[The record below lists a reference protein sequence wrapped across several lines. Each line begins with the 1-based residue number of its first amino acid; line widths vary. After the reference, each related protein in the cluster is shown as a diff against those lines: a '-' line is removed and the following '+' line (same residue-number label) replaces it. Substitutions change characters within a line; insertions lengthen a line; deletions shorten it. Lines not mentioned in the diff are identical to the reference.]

1 MVFKTGTIALGLMA
15 LALLPDAALGQGS
28 PVPGQNNS
36 YVAPQNSYG
45 AGGYGQSSS
54 SAGSGSYSQAPVPGA
69 ASNPYLNQSNSGSTS
84 GATAAKS
91 GKGAYS
97 KLPLNV
103 DGAKVRIAELR
114 NLLAVSRPQDVQE
127 SIFQLCEWLSD
138 MADAHWKLS
147 LALAKNDSMK
157 AAAAQERQSAVKF
170 SSLKHEA
177 GLLKAEIFIKQNRLP
192 EALGPLVDIVVAEPK
207 SVIGQAAY
215 EKLKEIGFA
224 EEAGN
229 ATYRAAEKSAERST
243 PALASPELRT
253 VGSELKV
260 VTPAMKSVPAPLKP
274 VAPLKTVGAETI
286 KRTAQVTKTR

>member
-1 MVFKTGTIALGLMA
+1 MMLKAGTIALGLATLALMPFAA
-15 LALLPDAALGQGS
+15 LAQGS

-36 YVAPQNSYG
+36 YMTPQSSYG
-45 AGGYGQSSS
+45 GQSSPS
-54 SAGSGSYSQAPVPGA
+54 NSAGYGQAPVPGA
-69 ASNPYLNQSNSGSTS
+69 APNQYLINSGASGST
-84 GATAAKS
+84 GAATVKA

-103 DGAKVRIAELR
+103 DDAKVRIAELR
-114 NLLAVSRPQDVQE
+114 NLLAVSSAKEVQDSV
-127 SIFQLCEWLSD
+127 FQLCEWLSD

-224 EEAGN
+224 EEATG
-229 ATYRAAEKSAERST
+229 AGYQPAERKAEKSAADA
-243 PALASPELRT
+243 PAAPTLKP
-253 VGSELKV
+253 VGYELKS
-260 VTPAMKSVPAPLKP
+260 VTPAMKSVPSFKP
-274 VAPLKTVGAETI
+274 VAPLKTVGADPV

>member
-1 MVFKTGTIALGLMA
+1 MLKAGSIAIGLASLALMPVAA
-15 LALLPDAALGQGS
+15 LAQGS

-36 YVAPQNSYG
+36 YMSPQGSYG
-45 AGGYGQSSS
+45 SQSSPSS
-54 SAGSGSYSQAPVPGA
+54 SAGYGQAPVPGA
-69 ASNPYLNQSNSGSTS
+69 APNQYLINSGVS
-84 GATAAKS
+84 GSPVAASAKA

-103 DGAKVRIAELR
+103 DDAKVRIAELR
-114 NLLAVSRPQDVQE
+114 NLLAVSSAKEVQDSV
-127 SIFQLCEWLSD
+127 FQLCEWLSD

-147 LALAKNDSMK
+147 LALGKNDSMK
-157 AAAAQERQSAVKF
+157 AAAAQEKQSAVKF

-177 GLLKAEIFIKQNRLP
+177 GLLKAEILIKQNRLP

-224 EEAGN
+224 EEATG
-229 ATYRAAEKSAERST
+229 AGYQPAERKAEKSAAAAPAA
-243 PALASPELRT
+243 PALKP
-253 VGSELKV
+253 VGYELKSV
-260 VTPAMKSVPAPLKP
+260 NPAMKSVPSFKP
-274 VAPLKTVGAETI
+274 VAPLKTVGADPV

>member
-1 MVFKTGTIALGLMA
+1 MAFKAGTITLGLASLALMPVVA
-15 LALLPDAALGQGS
+15 LAQGS

-36 YVAPQNSYG
+36 YIAPQASYG
-45 AGGYGQSSS
+45 SAQSTP
-54 SAGSGSYSQAPVPGA
+54 AGSSGYAQAPVPGA
-69 ASNPYLNQSNSGSTS
+69 AAAPFA
-84 GATAAKS
+84 GAGNNGVAAPSAKT

-97 KLPLNV
+97 KLPLNA
-103 DGAKVRIAELR
+103 DDAKLRIAELR
-114 NLLAVSRPQDVQE
+114 NLLAVSRPQDVQDAV
-127 SIFQLCEWLSD
+127 FQLCEWLSD

-177 GLLKAEIFIKQNRLP
+177 GLLKAEIFIKQNRMP

-224 EEAGN
+224 EEAASVG
-229 ATYRAAEKSAERST
+229 YQPVEKTPERSAAA
-243 PALASPELRT
+243 PVSPELKN
-253 VGSELKV
+253 VGYVLKS
-260 VTPAMKSVPAPLKP
+260 VTPAMKTVPVPLKP
-274 VAPLKTVGAETI
+274 VAPLKTVGAESV

>member
-1 MVFKTGTIALGLMA
+1 MAFKAGTITLGLA
-15 LALLPDAALGQGS
+15 GLALLPVVALAQGS

-36 YVAPQNSYG
+36 YIVPQSSYG
-45 AGGYGQSSS
+45 SAPSTP
-54 SAGSGSYSQAPVPGA
+54 AGSSGYAQAPVPGA
-69 ASNPYLNQSNSGSTS
+69 AAAPFAGAGNNGVPAPYASPS
-84 GATAAKS
+84 AKT

-97 KLPLNV
+97 KLPLNA
-103 DGAKVRIAELR
+103 DDAKLRIAELR
-114 NLLAVSRPQDVQE
+114 NLLAVSRPQDVQDAV
-127 SIFQLCEWLSD
+127 FQLCEWLSD

-157 AAAAQERQSAVKF
+157 AAAAQERQSAIKF

-177 GLLKAEIFIKQNRLP
+177 GLLKAEIFIKQNRMP

-224 EEAGN
+224 EESASVG
-229 ATYRAAEKSAERST
+229 YQPVEKTPERSAAA
-243 PALASPELRT
+243 PVSPELKN
-253 VGSELKV
+253 VGYVLKS
-260 VTPAMKSVPAPLKP
+260 VTPTMKAVPAPLKP
-274 VAPLKTVGAETI
+274 VAPLKTVGAESV

>member
-1 MVFKTGTIALGLMA
+1 MLKAGSIAIGLASLALMPVVA
-15 LALLPDAALGQGS
+15 LAQGS

-36 YVAPQNSYG
+36 YMSPPGSY
-45 AGGYGQSSS
+45 SSLSSPSS
-54 SAGSGSYSQAPVPGA
+54 SAGYGQAPVPGA
-69 ASNPYLNQSNSGSTS
+69 APNQYLINSGSS
-84 GATAAKS
+84 GSPSAASAKA

-103 DGAKVRIAELR
+103 DDAKVRIAELR
-114 NLLAVSRPQDVQE
+114 NLLAVSSAKEVQDSV
-127 SIFQLCEWLSD
+127 FQLCEWLSD

-147 LALAKNDSMK
+147 LALGKNESMK
-157 AAAAQERQSAVKF
+157 AAAAQEKQSAVKF

-224 EEAGN
+224 EEAPG
-229 ATYRAAEKSAERST
+229 AGYQPAERKAEKSAAAA
-243 PALASPELRT
+243 PAAPLLKP
-253 VGSELKV
+253 VGYELKP
-260 VTPAMKSVPAPLKP
+260 VTPAMKSVPSFKP
-274 VAPLKTVGAETI
+274 VAPLKTVGADPV

>member
-1 MVFKTGTIALGLMA
+1 MAFKAGTIALGLAFLALMPGAA
-15 LALLPDAALGQGS
+15 LAQGS

-36 YVAPQNSYG
+36 YASAQSSYG
-45 AGGYGQSSS
+45 SAPNA
-54 SAGSGSYSQAPVPGA
+54 SAGSSGYAQAPVPGT
-69 ASNPYLNQSNSGSTS
+69 ASNSYSASLNP
-84 GATAAKS
+84 GAPAKT

-103 DGAKVRIAELR
+103 DDAKVRIAELR
-114 NLLAVSRPQDVQE
+114 NLLAVSRPQDVQDAV
-127 SIFQLCEWLSD
+127 FQLCEWLSD

-147 LALAKNDSMK
+147 LALGKNDSMK

-177 GLLKAEIFIKQNRLP
+177 GLLKAEIFIKQNRMP

-224 EEAGN
+224 EEAGST
-229 ATYRAAEKSAERST
+229 AYQPVERAPEKSAAA
-243 PALASPELRT
+243 PAAPELKS
-253 VGSELKV
+253 VGYVLKSV
-260 VTPAMKSVPAPLKP
+260 APAMKTVPAGLKP
-274 VAPLKTVGAETI
+274 VAPLKSVGADSI
-286 KRTAQVTKTR
+286 KRTAQVTKTP